1 MAWGLLIP
9 ERIDPTN
16 RHSVFR
22 NVSAER
28 TITVSWAIL
37 MAALEVIGIYF
48 LLTVVSYLWQE
59 RTSGHSLR

>member
-1 MAWGLLIP
+1 
-9 ERIDPTN
+9 
-16 RHSVFR
+16 
-22 NVSAER
+22 
-28 TITVSWAIL
+28 